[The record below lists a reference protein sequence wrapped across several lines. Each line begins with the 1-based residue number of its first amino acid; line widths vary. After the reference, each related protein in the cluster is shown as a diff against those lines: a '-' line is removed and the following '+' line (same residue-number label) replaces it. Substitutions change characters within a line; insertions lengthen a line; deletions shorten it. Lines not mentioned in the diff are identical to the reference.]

1 MRKELLEKTEEW
13 KALERK
19 TDQQRKIAE
28 TFYEEKLMELIEE
41 TFIENNQ
48 ENLYEDV
55 DYLVM
60 SVGTSYEPLVL
71 DIQLTRPKKIL
82 FLYTEETESVLDKI
96 VSYCKLPVCIFDKR
110 QVHETN
116 PIDTYREIKGAY
128 LRWKR
133 PEKIYIDF
141 TGGTKAMSAAAAMA
155 GAMIQVQLIYVGT
168 NEYLSDF
175 RKPNPG
181 SETLYF
187 IDNPL
192 ALFGDLEI
200 EKAFVLFTENNY
212 AGAKEKL
219 KVLKEDVPEPNIR
232 QQLNFSYQL
241 AKAYEAWDALE
252 FVEAYEYMAQLN
264 REIRRDF
271 AMHPEF
277 LMMDFRDQLMRQEQ
291 ILQYLCQIP
300 ELLQE
305 RKQLQV
311 LKNKEKMSAL
321 MFTMYENALIR
332 EQQDKYD
339 MATLLLYRL
348 LEMIEQKRLA
358 VYNLYVSKM
367 DYLQIT
373 YNLEQTP
380 EVEDMSAKERM
391 EWLKDSMKY
400 IKKQVFKKDANVY
413 LPEQISLL
421 EGFMLLLVL
430 GDEISQQKNGKELDK
445 LKRIRSMVYLRNNSI
460 FAHGLG
466 PVAKGDFLKFKE
478 FVQSMFRDFCRIE
491 QIDFDKYTRDIT
503 WLNPMD
509 SVYYALVCGKASNG
523 SLSAYRNGD

>member
-1 MRKELLEKTEEW
+1 MKKEVLLEKTEEW

-28 TFYEEKLMELIEE
+28 AFYEEKLMKLIEE
-41 TFIENNQ
+41 SFIENNR
-48 ENLYEDV
+48 ENLFEDV
-55 DYLVM
+55 EYLVM

-71 DIQLTRPKKIL
+71 NIQLTKPKKIL
-82 FLYTEETESVLDKI
+82 FLYTEETEAVLEKI
-96 VSYCKLPVCIFDKR
+96 VNYCQLPVSIFDKR

-128 LRWKR
+128 LRWRR
-133 PEKIYIDF
+133 PGKIYIDF

-168 NEYLSDF
+168 NEYLNDF

-181 SETLYF
+181 SERMCF

-200 EKAFVLFTENNY
+200 EKAFVLFTQNNY

-219 KVLKEDVPEPNIR
+219 RLLRETVPEPNIR
-232 QQLNFSYQL
+232 QQLNFAYQL
-241 AKAYEAWDALE
+241 AQTYESWDALE
-252 FVEAYEYMAQLN
+252 FVQAYQYMEQLN
-264 REIRRDF
+264 KEIRRDY
-271 AMHPEF
+271 AMHPDF

-291 ILQYLCQIP
+291 ILQHLYRIP
-300 ELLQE
+300 KMLQE
-305 RKQLQV
+305 KKQMSV
-311 LKNKEKMSAL
+311 LKNKEKMAAL

-332 EQQDKYD
+332 ERQDKYD

-358 VYNLYVSKM
+358 IYNLYVSKM
-367 DYLQIT
+367 DYAHIK
-373 YNLEQTP
+373 YNKEQTP
-380 EVEDMSAKERM
+380 EVEDMSAEERID
-391 EWLKDSMKY
+391 WLKETMKY
-400 IKKQVFKKDANVY
+400 IKKQLFKRETNSY

-421 EGFMLLLVL
+421 EGFMLLLAL
-430 GDEISQQKNGKELDK
+430 EDEISMQENGKEMEK

-466 PVAKGDFLKFKE
+466 PVAKKDFLKFKE
-478 FVQSMFRDFCRIE
+478 FVQYMFREFCRIE
-491 QIDFDKYTRDIT
+491 QIDFERYSRDIT
-503 WLNPMD
+503 WLNPID
-509 SVYYALVCGKASNG
+509 SVYYTGMGNEDVG
-523 SLSAYRNGD
+523 SLH

>member
-1 MRKELLEKTEEW
+1 MKKELLEKTEEW

-19 TDQQRKIAE
+19 TDEQRKIAE
-28 TFYEEKLMELIEE
+28 TFYEQELMRLIVD

-48 ENLYEDV
+48 GNLFEEV

-71 DIQLTRPKKIL
+71 NILLTRPKKVL
-82 FLYTEETESVLDKI
+82 FLYTEETEGVLEKI
-96 VSYCKLPVCIFDKR
+96 VSFCQLPVCIFDKR
-110 QVHETN
+110 QVHKTN

-128 LRWKR
+128 LRWKK

-155 GAMIQVQLIYVGT
+155 GAMIQVQLVYVGT
-168 NEYLSDF
+168 NEYLRDF

-181 SETLYF
+181 SETMYF

-200 EKAFVLFTENNY
+200 EKAFVLFTQKNY

-219 KVLKEDVPEPNIR
+219 QVLKEDVPEPNIR
-232 QQLNFSYQL
+232 QQLNFAYELS
-241 AKAYEAWDALE
+241 KTYEAWDALE
-252 FVEAYEYMAQLN
+252 FERAYEYMAKLN
-264 REIRRDF
+264 REIKRDS

-277 LMMDFRDQLMRQEQ
+277 LMMDFREQLMRQEQ

-300 ELLQE
+300 TLLEE
-305 RKQLQV
+305 RRQMEV
-311 LKNKEKMSAL
+311 LKNKEQMSAL

-358 VYNLYVSKM
+358 VYNLFVSKM
-367 DYLQIT
+367 DYLQIV
-373 YNLEQTP
+373 YNLDQTP
-380 EVEDMSAKERM
+380 EVEEMTAREKM
-391 EWLKDSMKY
+391 EWLKESMQY
-400 IKKQVFKKDANVY
+400 VKKQVFKRDASAY

-430 GDEISQQKNGKELDK
+430 GDEISQHKNGKEIEK

-466 PVAKGDFLKFKE
+466 PVNREDFLRFKE
-478 FVQSMFRDFCRIE
+478 FVQSMFREFCCIE
-491 QIDFDKYTRDIT
+491 QIDFEKYSQDIA
-503 WLNPMD
+503 WVNPMD
-509 SVYYALVCGKASNG
+509 SIYYTGMGNEDVG
-523 SLSAYRNGD
+523 SVH